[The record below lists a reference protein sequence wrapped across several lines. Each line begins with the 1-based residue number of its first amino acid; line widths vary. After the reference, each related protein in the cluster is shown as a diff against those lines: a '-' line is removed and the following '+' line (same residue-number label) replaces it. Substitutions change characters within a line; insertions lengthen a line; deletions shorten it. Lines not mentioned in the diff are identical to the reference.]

1 MRKTINI
8 ALQAWENREK
18 GYFLMPSSLLVADK
32 DSAREFAEAM
42 LDACDKAE
50 QYRKDYVVEVT
61 KKGTLYSAPWYGE
74 DTSGVVI
81 FTVKHKD
88 KNN

>member
-1 MRKTINI
+1 M
-8 ALQAWENREK
+8 AVQAWENREK
-18 GYFLMPSSLLVADK
+18 GYFFMPSSLLVVDK
-32 DSAREFAEAM
+32 NSAKEFAEAI

-50 QYRKDYVVEVT
+50 QYKKNYVVELT
-61 KKGTLYSAPWYGE
+61 KKGTFYSAPWYGE
-74 DTSGVVI
+74 DTSGLVI